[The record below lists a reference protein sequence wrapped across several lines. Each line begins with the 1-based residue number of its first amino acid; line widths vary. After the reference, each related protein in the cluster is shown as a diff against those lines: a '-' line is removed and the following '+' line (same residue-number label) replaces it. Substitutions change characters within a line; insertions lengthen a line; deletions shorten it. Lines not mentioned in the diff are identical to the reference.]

1 MITYDIHLV
10 FVEAVLGTASS
21 DPEIHER
28 FIASKAPDAQTL
40 KEEVAALGVD
50 AVEDRS
56 MTRFP
61 HMEDGTPFLWD
72 YQVKGFMKDAAKMMR
87 YSSKSASKGLTNY
100 LKKIDGCVFPTPR
113 VIPLH
118 VPETVYSTTRGGVS
132 VVVEQVDGDFVN
144 VTLTADKSVID
155 SIPYDPDYIA
165 FIEVPLHADGREI
178 GKTVELNEDNGWT
191 ATVKMP
197 RHRAYSCQR
206 PLRAQ
211 TAQGERIALANSEEL
226 PAGTWCDFQITTL
239 IEDAQMQ
246 KCIVEWFQ
254 YGFLRGIG
262 QWRNSGKGRFG
273 CVVKRGDKVLLDTLR
288 G

>member
-61 HMEDGTPFLWD
+61 HMDDGTPFLWD

-118 VPETVYSTTRGGVS
+118 IPEGMDAG
-132 VVVEQVDGDFVN
+132 
-144 VTLTADKSVID
+144 
-155 SIPYDPDYIA
+155 
-165 FIEVPLHADGREI
+165 
-178 GKTVELNEDNGWT
+178 
-191 ATVKMP
+191 
-197 RHRAYSCQR
+197 SCQR

-226 PAGTWCDFQITTL
+226 PAGTWCDFSITTL